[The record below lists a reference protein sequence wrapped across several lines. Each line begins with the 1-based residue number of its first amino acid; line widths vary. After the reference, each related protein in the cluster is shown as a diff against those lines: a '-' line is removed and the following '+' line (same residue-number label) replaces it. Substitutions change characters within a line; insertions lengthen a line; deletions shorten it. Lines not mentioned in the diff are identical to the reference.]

1 MITKLTIGQV
11 LCQPIVPFAFLV
23 SFGGLISFFF
33 YCIKSGLAKTDKQ
46 ISWILTFASS
56 LVCTVVSVP
65 YFVQFWQSGWDM
77 ARLGT
82 DSNGHTA
89 MVCFFISYL
98 VLDLSLGSVYYRSR
112 ITVLTG
118 WIHHPLYIGILFW
131 LLRCRSSS
139 FFSTN
144 CILELP
150 TLLLA
155 LGSFKDRW
163 RCDLLFAA
171 SFFVL
176 RLVFHAYMILALKQS
191 HRLELLWLVA
201 VAVFPLHL
209 YWYYGIL
216 TQLIKR
222 YSASVKSVLFNP
234 HPLTANP
241 ACSADNTTTNKKKRR
256 PKHAF
261 LDRIYTF

>member
-11 LCQPIVPFAFLV
+11 LCQPVVPFAFLV

-33 YCIKSGLAKTDKQ
+33 YCIKSGFTKTDKQ

-65 YFVQFWQSGWDM
+65 YFIQFWMSGWDM
-77 ARLGT
+77 SRLGT
-82 DSNGHTA
+82 DSNWHTA
-89 MVCFFISYL
+89 LVCFFISYL
-98 VLDLSLGSVYYRSR
+98 VLDLSLGSIYYRNR

-155 LGSFKDRW
+155 IGSFKDRW

-216 TQLIKR
+216 TQLIRK
-222 YSASVKSVLFNP
+222 YSANVKLALFTPNP
-234 HPLTANP
+234 ITANVASP
-241 ACSADNTTTNKKKRR
+241 DAINSKKKRR